1 MTGFL
6 FLFDA
11 YLPGWQ
17 KVPSLV
23 ITTSGKLNFFFFC
36 ATCFSCLAQC
46 RVTNLR
52 TNAYEAGFVG
62 IHDLCRGPFYVDRS
76 LSLACTMHFFFSFL
90 WLKQLMFQFVFQ
102 KSAPTPGT
110 YVQIVLTQMSTLGVK
125 MCWRPVVMTMQIG
138 ILLMIDLNT
147 TLRAQPLF
155 YFCLN
160 AFVAWFECVCNCS
173 SNEAL
178 LVIQIVN
185 LSSKFLQVQVAQMP
199 FAPAILSCLD
209 ITSSLLRPLA
219 KTSFLWRR

>member
-76 LSLACTMHFFFSFL
+76 LSLACTMHFFFLFFDSSSSCFNL
-90 WLKQLMFQFVFQ
+90 FFRKALRHQVRMSKLFSRKCQRSALK
-102 KSAPTPGT
+102 
-110 YVQIVLTQMSTLGVK
+110 
-125 MCWRPVVMTMQIG
+125 
-138 ILLMIDLNT
+138 
-147 TLRAQPLF
+147 
-155 YFCLN
+155 
-160 AFVAWFECVCNCS
+160 CVGD
-173 SNEAL
+173 
-178 LVIQIVN
+178 
-185 LSSKFLQVQVAQMP
+185 LSSWQCKLAFYWWL
-199 FAPAILSCLD
+199 IW
-209 ITSSLLRPLA
+209 TRPWELNRYFI
-219 KTSFLWRR
+219 SV